1 MNPYVKPIIKLSG
14 TAGTSAGSCSYMLSD
29 DDLEL
34 IESIVGSEINTN
46 TAFGMYE
53 ACADKIQFDNYCKF
67 TSGELGATMAFS
79 S

>member
-14 TAGTSAGSCSYMLSD
+14 TAATSAASCDYQLTN

-34 IESIVGSEINTN
+34 IKDIVGSDINLS

-53 ACADKIQFDNYCKF
+53 ACADKIQFDFYCKF
-67 TSGELGATMAFS
+67 TSGELGATTAFS